1 MKNQIESGQY
11 IPNILVV
18 DDVPANLKILDD
30 ILKPEGYK
38 TRPVPSG
45 ELALRAAEKE
55 KPDLILLDIM
65 MPGIDGFEVCRQL
78 KENPNLKDIPVIFIS
93 ALGDTVSVVRALATG
108 GVDYINKPFQA
119 EEVKARV
126 NTHLMLHRQS
136 KELQELNTNLELKVV
151 ERTNEITEVN
161 KNLELNILELK
172 RAEEETR
179 KSRDEARKANRA
191 KSEFLS
197 HVSHELR
204 TPMNAI
210 LGFAQLLDMGE
221 LNPTQK
227 KGVSHILSSGHHLL
241 ELIDEVLDISGIES
255 GRLSLLL
262 ESVEVNSFVAE
273 TMETMQPLALASQIK
288 IEPINV
294 PANPIFV
301 QSDRKR
307 LKQVLL
313 NLLDNAVKYN
323 RQGGTVSVKIE
334 TLPKDD
340 RGNVHVRVSVKD
352 TGMGIQPDDIQNLF
366 VPFNR
371 LGAEKTY
378 TAAAGLGLAVVKKIV
393 EALEGSVGVES
404 IVGEGSTF
412 WIDLPALSIIPS
424 STSE

>member
-1 MKNQIESGQY
+1 MKNQIESEQY

-18 DDVPANLKILDD
+18 DDVPANLKLLDD
-30 ILKPEGYK
+30 ILKYEGYK

-78 KENPNLKDIPVIFIS
+78 KENPSLKDIPVIFIS

-151 ERTNEITEVN
+151 QRTNEITEVN
-161 KNLELNILELK
+161 KNLEIKILEIK
-172 RAEEETR
+172 RAEEEIR
-179 KSRDEARKANRA
+179 KSRDEARKANSA
-191 KSEFLS
+191 KSEFPS

-204 TPMNAI
+204 TPMNVI

-221 LNPTQK
+221 LNPKQK
-227 KGVSHILSSGHHLL
+227 EGVSRILSSGNHLL
-241 ELIDEVLDISGIES
+241 ELIDEVLDISGVES
-255 GRLSLLL
+255 GKLSLLF
-262 ESVEVNSFVAE
+262 EYVEINSFVAE
-273 TMETMQPLALASQIK
+273 TMDSMQALAHSSQIK
-288 IEPINV
+288 TELLNV
-294 PANPIFV
+294 PANPIYV
-301 QSDRKR
+301 KSDKKR
-307 LKQVLL
+307 LKKALL
-313 NLLDNAVKYN
+313 NVLDNAVKYN
-323 RQGGTVSVKIE
+323 KEGGSISVKIE
-334 TLPKDD
+334 ALSHDNKGTVP
-340 RGNVHVRVSVKD
+340 VRISIKD
-352 TGMGIQPDDIQNLF
+352 TGMGIKPDDIQKLF

-371 LGAEKTY
+371 LGAEKTH
-378 TAAAGLGLAVVKKIV
+378 AASAGLGLTVAKKIID
-393 EALEGSVGVES
+393 ALDGSVGVES

-412 WIDLPALSIIPS
+412 WIDLPIVAAIP
-424 STSE
+424 TSLGE